1 MNSISNKKIS
11 SHYHNE
17 EINIVDLLFRFWQ
30 YKLFSFFIIFICIA
44 LYILY
49 FNLSDQKKTHYIN
62 FAPSNETGFLLTPQK
77 VEYLESIGLSNDEL
91 YNKFQS
97 DLLDIN
103 SLILT
108 EENLRNNSIIDKNI
122 DIKKKYLEFININY
136 RSKPDQFDDSLEITS
151 NDNDFNSK
159 IVLREHINT
168 TSKYF
173 MANILDL
180 LKKLENEEISH
191 ANDKRKQASEQN
203 SFLKKQIENSLSNE
217 KNRERIK
224 ASVELMELKKAK
236 IYAEQIGIIKP
247 IEMISDF
254 EENRLSISTIE
265 AGYAIPPYYFGSEL
279 LSMMIEDLEAK
290 IKQIDNNEIVSLQI
304 GSLIADLEYNKFLNN
319 DEYIDELLSIEIEK
333 RKLRELIIIIDDLIL
348 KEINPF
354 VTYKDRFMQTVRI
367 GINIYEGIIISAL
380 ISIILAFIISNLHY
394 SYKNRE
400 KLD

>member
-1 MNSISNKKIS
+1 
-11 SHYHNE
+11 
-17 EINIVDLLFRFWQ
+17 
-30 YKLFSFFIIFICIA
+30 
-44 LYILY
+44 
-49 FNLSDQKKTHYIN
+49 
-62 FAPSNETGFLLTPQK
+62 
-77 VEYLESIGLSNDEL
+77 
-91 YNKFQS
+91 
-97 DLLDIN
+97 
-103 SLILT
+103 
-108 EENLRNNSIIDKNI
+108 
-122 DIKKKYLEFININY
+122 
-136 RSKPDQFDDSLEITS
+136 
-151 NDNDFNSK
+151 
-159 IVLREHINT
+159 
-168 TSKYF
+168 
-173 MANILDL
+173 
-180 LKKLENEEISH
+180 
-191 ANDKRKQASEQN
+191 
-203 SFLKKQIENSLSNE
+203 
-217 KNRERIK
+217 
-224 ASVELMELKKAK
+224 
-236 IYAEQIGIIKP
+236 
-247 IEMISDF
+247 MISDF